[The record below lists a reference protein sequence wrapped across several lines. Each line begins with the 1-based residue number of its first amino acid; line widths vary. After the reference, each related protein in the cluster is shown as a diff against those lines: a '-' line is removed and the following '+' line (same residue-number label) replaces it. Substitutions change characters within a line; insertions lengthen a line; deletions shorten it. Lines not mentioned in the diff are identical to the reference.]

1 MSTSTAK
8 RIDFID
14 LAKGI
19 CMIVIVIGHCGVSV
33 AGNATIP
40 LYVIISGMFFKE
52 NETPGTFF
60 VKKINKILV
69 PFLFFYLVGC
79 LAYYGI
85 KFIAP
90 EYLVTRA
97 RGIGDLFTNRQ
108 FFNGPIWFIIT
119 LFWCNILLYAI
130 TRATKSHIAR
140 LAIILFI
147 GAAGWYA
154 GHCGMFAPAF
164 IDAAMTSLPF
174 FATGYYIK
182 SGAIFKGRK
191 IVYAAAGVLL
201 AALTAYLPHRISL
214 HYNIIEG
221 IHSYVAAFTIA
232 FAVLFICL
240 CIKRVPFVNYFG
252 KYSLIPLCVHHL
264 IYRPVAVVFR
274 ATNIDFL
281 DNCYAVAAVTMIL
294 STLCIPLCLKYVPWF
309 VAQKDIIK

>member
-8 RIDFID
+8 RIEFID

-19 CMIVIVIGHCGVSV
+19 CMIVIVIGHCGVNV

-40 LYVIISGMFFKE
+40 LYIIISGMFFKE

-85 KFIAP
+85 KYIAP
-90 EYLVTRA
+90 QYLITDA
-97 RGIGDLFTNRQ
+97 RGIWDLFTNRQ

-119 LFWCNILLYAI
+119 LFWCNIILYAI
-130 TRATKSHIAR
+130 TCCTKSHIAR
-140 LAIILFI
+140 LAIILSV
-147 GAAGWYA
+147 GAFGWYA
-154 GHCGMFAPAF
+154 GHCGLFAPMF

-174 FATGYYIK
+174 FATGYYMK
-182 SGAIFKGRK
+182 SGAIFKGKK
-191 IVYAAAGVLL
+191 ILYAAAGIILIVF
-201 AALTAYLPHRISL
+201 TAYLPHRISL

-221 IHSYVAAFTIA
+221 IHSYIAAFTIA
-232 FAVLFICL
+232 FAILFICL
-240 CIKRVPFVNYFG
+240 CINKIPFINYFG
-252 KYSLIPLCVHHL
+252 KYSLVPLCVHHL
-264 IYRPVAVVFR
+264 IYRPVAVAFK
-274 ATNIDFL
+274 ATEIDFL
-281 DNCYAVAAVTMIL
+281 NNSYAVAVVTMLL
-294 STLCIPLCLKYVPWF
+294 STLCIPLCLKYIPWF